1 MGDEK
6 SMTWVT
12 SGKSRVREIRT
23 PGSVRAKPNG
33 IATRPRPSRFPGPAL
48 IEPVRFDFLWRPQ
61 LRDPDD
67 EVVLETAV
75 NGRSAATAAAR
86 LVARESGPRGQF
98 DGSSVSDRVRPGGVA
113 ESRDDGGHF

>member
-33 IATRPRPSRFPGPAL
+33 IATRPRPTITSAHGWAAKAQAAL
-48 IEPVRFDFLWRPQ
+48 TRIAAFFAELRTTAEQ
-61 LRDPDD
+61 L
-67 EVVLETAV
+67 TAEQ
-75 NGRSAATAAAR
+75 RWYRILS
-86 LVARESGPRGQF
+86 
-98 DGSSVSDRVRPGGVA
+98 
-113 ESRDDGGHF
+113 

>member
-33 IATRPRPSRFPGPAL
+33 IATRPRPLRYIARIILAILPLP
-48 IEPVRFDFLWRPQ
+48 PLWST
-61 LRDPDD
+61 
-67 EVVLETAV
+67 ET
-75 NGRSAATAAAR
+75 
-86 LVARESGPRGQF
+86 
-98 DGSSVSDRVRPGGVA
+98 DGW
-113 ESRDDGGHF
+113 